1 MATHICGGIPMLSEI
16 TFGSK
21 NLDCG
26 MELEN
31 THEGYHDQNPNQ
43 TILKGPKCCDNHY
56 QSIETD
62 DITVPSKVSLDSY
75 NYVFI
80 TSFLVAFSPE
90 VITSDDLNSNLRKP
104 FLPPVINDLTVM
116 HEAFLL

>member
-16 TFGSK
+16 TFGTK

-26 MELEN
+26 MEMDN
-31 THEGYHDQNPNQ
+31 DREGKHDHNSNQ

-62 DITVPSKVSLDSY
+62 DITVPSKISIDSF
-75 NYVFI
+75 NFTFI
-80 TSFLVAFSPE
+80 ASFIVAFSPE
-90 VITSDDLNSNLRKP
+90 VITLDYLNSNLRKP
-104 FLPPVINDLTVM
+104 LLPPVINDLIVI